1 MLGLYIHVPFCKKI
15 CDYCDFHAF
24 PAPEW
29 LQLEYLNLIEIEMC
43 TFAER
48 HPGLFGQVETLYV
61 GGGTPS
67 LLSPELMDRLFGMI
81 AGIGVPMAA
90 LREATFEFNPESCDA
105 ERVAVA
111 VGAGITRASLG
122 LQSLRQ
128 HLLNRVGRHHDV
140 EAGRGALAL
149 LVSEPRLRVN
159 ADLMFDLPGQTVDD
173 VVEDA
178 AWLAESGVGH
188 ISLYGL
194 KIDPSRRLGLRIAKG
209 LETVDED
216 LYADMYLRGVECLET
231 RGFRRYE
238 TSNFAREGEESLH
251 NLNYWKRGE
260 YLAFGP
266 SAHGFLDGVRF
277 YAPERYAKW
286 RDYVKNG
293 CPEGGLTLDR
303 LSSEDSVAE
312 FMQLSL
318 RTKYGMSLEGLEKL
332 GFSVPGSA
340 FSRWISEGFAE
351 MSDGVFRLVGRGWL
365 FMDTIVLDLYS
376 KCRQNR

>member
-1 MLGLYIHVPFCKKI
+1 M
-15 CDYCDFHAF
+15 
-24 PAPEW
+24 
-29 LQLEYLNLIEIEMC
+29 
-43 TFAER
+43 
-48 HPGLFGQVETLYV
+48 
-61 GGGTPS
+61 
-67 LLSPELMDRLFGMI
+67 
-81 AGIGVPMAA
+81 
-90 LREATFEFNPESCDA
+90 
-105 ERVAVA
+105 
-111 VGAGITRASLG
+111 
-122 LQSLRQ
+122 
-128 HLLNRVGRHHDV
+128 

-231 RGFRRYE
+231 RGFQRYE